1 MKTLK
6 LSQNLDSVLASHFII
21 PSLLYMSQYTLRL
34 VLSRTLRLL
43 SVQTYKCWKQ
53 VGFMGYITAFS
64 HQDQTEEM
72 QTSQGIIMKSWTL
85 SCVSHKEQV
94 WCLQLIQSC
103 PACAAGPAPPLE
115 QQHFPFS
122 VPLVLYKRQLTF
134 WTTLQ
139 HHNGTVWFCKHGFIN
154 PFVSL

>member
-21 PSLLYMSQYTLRL
+21 TSLLYMSQYTRRL
-34 VLSRTLRLL
+34 VLSRTPRLL

-72 QTSQGIIMKSWTL
+72 QTSQGIIMKVLDIVMCVTQRASMMSAAHSVVSCLCSW
-85 SCVSHKEQV
+85 SCSSPGTAAFPLFCPTCSEQT
-94 WCLQLIQSC
+94 
-103 PACAAGPAPPLE
+103 AAHILNNTPTS
-115 QQHFPFS
+115 QRYC
-122 VPLVLYKRQLTF
+122 LVLQTRFY
-134 WTTLQ
+134 
-139 HHNGTVWFCKHGFIN
+139 
-154 PFVSL
+154 